1 VGKRGKP
8 KGGAVDTGA
17 RRADVPDE
25 GTRAAPAA
33 PTGAPGFDAMRMDA
47 VSIDAMPIHGAAS
60 GEPVFDA
67 PRTDA
72 AAPAGAAPEV
82 EAGTPARPGRAAG
95 RGRGRRNSRRRDKKP
110 VPLWREI
117 PMLAGIALALA
128 LLIKTFLVQAFYI
141 PSGSME
147 HTIDIGDRV
156 LVDKFS
162 PWFGDTPERG
172 EVVVFRDP
180 GGWLG
185 KKPADDPPPVL
196 KQIKQGLVFV
206 GMLPSDDEQDLIKR
220 VIGVGG
226 DTVAC
231 CDPSG
236 RITVNGV
243 PLDEPYLYKGN
254 APSTKRFSVT
264 VPKGRLWVMGDHR
277 GDSADSRAHM
287 DRPFEGTIS
296 EDDIVGRAVMVA
308 WPFGRMHRLPVP
320 DTFSGSFENKAL
332 SVAILPTTPVVMGM
346 VGAVPMVLLRR
357 RVRSRRRRPV
367 PWERHRPGDVRGTG
381 RKSTRRSYGQP
392 VESPDRSPSGLHGYE
407 EAPWGKS

>member
-1 VGKRGKP
+1 MGKRGKP
-8 KGGAVDTGA
+8 KGARAAARTSGPATG
-17 RRADVPDE
+17 ADVPV
-25 GTRAAPAA
+25 P
-33 PTGAPGFDAMRMDA
+33 GAP
-47 VSIDAMPIHGAAS
+47 
-60 GEPVFDA
+60 
-67 PRTDA
+67 
-72 AAPAGAAPEV
+72 PAGAAGAVVLGEAEPPVPAPVSRAAPSV
-82 EAGTPARPGRAAG
+82 EAGTPTRR
-95 RGRGRRNSRRRDKKP
+95 RRRGRRSRRKDKV
-110 VPLWREI
+110 VPLWREL
-117 PMLAGIALALA
+117 PMLAVIALALA

-162 PWFGDTPERG
+162 PWFGWTPERG

-185 KKPADDPPPVL
+185 KKKSDDPPPVL

-254 APSTKRFSVT
+254 APSEKRFSVT

-287 DRPFEGTIS
+287 DRPYQGTIP
-296 EDDIVGRAVMVA
+296 EGDVVGRAFVVA
-308 WPFGRMHRLPVP
+308 WPFGRAHRLPVP
-320 DTFSGSFENKAL
+320 ETFGNKAL
-332 SVAILPTTPVVMGM
+332 SVAIPPPTPVVMGM
-346 VGAVPMVLLRR
+346 VGAVPLVLLRR
-357 RVRSRRRRPV
+357 RVRSRRRMPD
-367 PWERHRPGDVRGTG
+367 PWGRHRPGNVRGTG
-381 RKSTRRSYGQP
+381 RKSSRQSCGQP
-392 VESPDRSPSGLHGYE
+392 VDSPDRVPSGLHGYE